1 MALDEMFRQVGRF
14 EIDGSTGMMLK
25 GMIVRHMMLP
35 GNLFDSKHIIDYLV
49 SRFGDDIFIS
59 LMSQYTPMP
68 HILEN
73 DRAPEELRRPLTQDN
88 YERLCDYLAEL
99 GQTNAFVQE
108 TGASGT
114 LMIPD
119 FNT

>member
-1 MALDEMFRQVGRF
+1 MYRQT
-14 EIDGSTGMMLK
+14 GSFVLENGIMK
-25 GMIVRHMMLP
+25 RGMIVRHMMLP
-35 GNLFDSKHIIDYLV
+35 GNLFDSKHILDYLV
-49 SRFGDDIFIS
+49 SRFGDSIYIS
-59 LMSQYTPMP
+59 LMSQYTPRP

-73 DRAPEELRRPLTQDN
+73 DKAPAELRRTLSKQN
-88 YERLCDYLAEL
+88 YESLCDYLAEL

-108 TGASGT
+108 TGSSGT